1 MQRLLVIAL
10 ALGLIVSAC
19 GSGDE
24 LQPTA
29 TETSQRAQR
38 QATALEQEEPQLE
51 AVAEVDEPTAS
62 AQPDEQAQ
70 AEQAQTD
77 QQIDAPQDDNADQQ
91 VVVLPEEI
99 VGEHKGIRSERHVL
113 GDPDSPVEIL
123 YYGDFT

>member
-51 AVAEVDEPTAS
+51 AVAEVDEPVQA
-62 AQPDEQAQ
+62 EQHV
-70 AEQAQTD
+70 EQAQTD
-77 QQIDAPQDDNADQQ
+77 QQIDAPQDDNADQR